1 MSLAINRLAGYFA
14 RLEGLQRQ
22 GCLVS
27 SPHQGSFVAE
37 ATGMIRPP
45 DPRYPLGTF
54 RPALVARVR
63 REIQLGIYET
73 PEKLEIAVE
82 RMLASLDGF
91 TFDDD
96 DPHAG
101 PC

>member
-1 MSLAINRLAGYFA
+1 MSLATNRLAGYFA
-14 RLEGLQRQ
+14 RLERLQRQ
-22 GCLVS
+22 GCLVLT
-27 SPHQGSFVAE
+27 PQQGPLVAK

-63 REIQLGIYET
+63 REIQMGMYET

-82 RMLASLDGF
+82 RMLASLDGVSCDE
-91 TFDDD
+91 DDYS
-96 DPHAG
+96 P
-101 PC
+101 PN